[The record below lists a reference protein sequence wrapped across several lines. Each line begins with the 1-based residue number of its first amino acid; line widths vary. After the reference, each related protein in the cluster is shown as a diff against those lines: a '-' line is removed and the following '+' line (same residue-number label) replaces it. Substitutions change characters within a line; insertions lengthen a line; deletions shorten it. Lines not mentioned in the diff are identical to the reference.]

1 MDDSPRVLT
10 IRRVGDWRG
19 LRRLTHGRRSYE
31 VGLSDGSRRRV
42 SLGALDTLLGARKYP
57 ADFWACVRAADDA
70 RARGDDLI
78 LQWPSGVR
86 QQP

>member
-1 MDDSPRVLT
+1 MDASPRVVT

-19 LRRLTHGRRSYE
+19 LRRLRHGGRSYE

-42 SLGALDTLLGARKYP
+42 SFGKLDKLLDARKYP
-57 ADFWACVRAADDA
+57 ADYWACVLAADDA
-70 RARGDDLI
+70 RARGDDSF
-78 LQWPSGVR
+78 LQWPSGVP